1 MGNDARVSEPLEAAS
16 SFKYEKAGIE
26 HKKHVIDEASKKRGI
41 DEEQIAK
48 FRQFVEAGPEWHRV
62 MKRKLLRKVDLHL
75 LPLLVL
81 MYLLNFLDRNNL
93 SQARLGT
100 LEKDLQMK
108 GTDFNLATSIL
119 FVGYILMQ
127 LPSNLILTRMR
138 PSLYLGTAMAIW
150 GVISTAQAACTSF
163 GGLVAARFFLGFAE
177 APFFPGAIF
186 LMSSWYTRG
195 EMAYRIA
202 WFYSGSSLANAFG
215 GLIGAGV
222 LSNLSGA
229 HGISGWRW
237 LFIIEGSITIG
248 VSLLATVILPNYPA
262 TTRWLTAEEQ
272 AYAQWRLLDDTG
284 EEDEAAASSIME
296 GVKLAFR
303 DPKLYLFTLL
313 QHTSLLSQTFQY
325 FFPSIVNTLGFGKVE
340 TLLLTAPVWVATFLV
355 SLVVTYTS
363 GRFADRS
370 IHIMCLMMI
379 SVVGNITVV
388 STLNT
393 ATRFFAMFLLPIG
406 AVTSYQ
412 IVLAWVANSF
422 PHPLVKRSACI
433 SFANLVGNSAN
444 IYGSYMYPASDGPRY
459 LPGGT
464 ATASVALLVVVLAL
478 VARLVLKAENIK
490 LAEREQFENSRSNS
504 GGDPDRVGVGFRYV
518 L

>member
-1 MGNDARVSEPLEAAS
+1 MDDSKAEVAIKSDKEEIEHRKEIIEEAA
-16 SFKYEKAGIE
+16 
-26 HKKHVIDEASKKRGI
+26 KKRGI
-41 DEEQIAK
+41 DEEQVAR
-48 FRQFVEAGPEWHRV
+48 FRQFTEADAEWHQAMNKKV
-62 MKRKLLRKVDLHL
+62 MRKVDIHL
-75 LPLLVL
+75 LPLLIM

-100 LEKDLQMK
+100 LEQDLGMT

-127 LPSNLILTRMR
+127 LPSNLLLTRVR
-138 PSLYLGTAMAIW
+138 PSIYLGTAMTIW
-150 GVISTAQAACTSF
+150 GVISTAQSAAKSF

-237 LFIIEGSITIG
+237 LFIIEGTITIG
-248 VSLLATVILPNYPA
+248 VALLATMILPNYPA
-262 TTRWLTAEEQ
+262 NTKWLTPEEQ
-272 AYAQWRLLDDTG
+272 AYAQWRLVDDTG
-284 EEDEAAASSIME
+284 EADLADSISVKE
-296 GVKLAFR
+296 GVKMAFR
-303 DPKLYLFTLL
+303 DPRLYLFTLL
-313 QHTSLLSQTFQY
+313 QHVSLLSQAFQY
-325 FFPSIVNTLGFGKVE
+325 FFPTIVKTLGFGTIE
-340 TLLLTAPVWVATFLV
+340 TLLLTVPVWIVTFLV

-370 IHIMCLMMI
+370 IHIICLMLI
-379 SVVGNITVV
+379 SVVGNIIAV

-393 ATRFFAMFLLPIG
+393 GARFFAMFLLPIG

-412 IVLAWVANSF
+412 IILAWVANSF
-422 PHPLVKRSACI
+422 PRPLVKRSACI
-433 SFANLVGNSAN
+433 SFANLIGNSSN
-444 IYGSYMYPASDGPRY
+444 IYGSYMYPSSDGPRY
-459 LPGGT
+459 LPGGA
-464 ATASVALLVVVLAL
+464 ATAGVALLVAVLAL
-478 VARLVLKAENIK
+478 VARIVLQRENK
-490 LAEREQFENSRSNS
+490 RLAERDASEPEATIRDN
-504 GGDPDRVGVGFRYV
+504 PDTAAPGFRYI

>member
-1 MGNDARVSEPLEAAS
+1 MDTSKTEVSLEAI
-16 SFKYEKAGIE
+16 KNDREEIE
-26 HKKHVIDEASKKRGI
+26 HKKHVIEEAAQKRGI
-41 DEEQIAK
+41 DEEQVAR
-48 FRQFVEAGPEWHRV
+48 FRQFTEADTDWHRA
-62 MKRKLLRKVDLHL
+62 MNKKLMRKVDIHL

-100 LEKDLQMK
+100 LEEDLKMK

-119 FVGYILMQ
+119 FVGYLLMQ
-127 LPSNLILTRMR
+127 LPSNLLLTRVR
-138 PSLYLGTAMAIW
+138 PSLFLGSAMTIW
-150 GVISTAQAACTSF
+150 GVISTAQAAVKSF
-163 GGLVAARFFLGFAE
+163 GGLIAARFFLGFAE

-195 EMAYRIA
+195 EMAHRIA

-237 LFIIEGSITIG
+237 LFIIEGTITIG
-248 VSLLATVILPNYPA
+248 VAILSTFILPNYPA
-262 TTRWLTAEEQ
+262 NTNWLTPEEQ
-272 AYAQWRLLDDTG
+272 AYAQWRLVDDTG
-284 EEDEAAASSIME
+284 EADLADTISVKE
-296 GVKLAFR
+296 GVKMAFK
-303 DPKLYLFTLL
+303 DPRLYLFTLL
-313 QHTSLLSQTFQY
+313 QHVSLLSQAFQY
-325 FFPSIVNTLGFGKVE
+325 FFPTIVKTLGFGTIE
-340 TLLLTAPVWVATFLV
+340 TLLLTVPVWIATFLV

-363 GRFADRS
+363 GRFNDRS
-370 IHIMCLMMI
+370 IHIVSLMLI
-379 SVVGNITVV
+379 SVVGNIIAV

-393 ATRFFAMFLLPIG
+393 GARFFAMFLLPIG

-412 IVLAWVANSF
+412 IILAWVANSF
-422 PHPLVKRSACI
+422 PRPLVKRSACI

-444 IYGSYMYPASDGPRY
+444 IYGSYMYPSSDGPRY
-459 LPGGT
+459 LPGGA
-464 ATASVALLVVVLAL
+464 ATAGVALLVAVLAL
-478 VARLVLKAENIK
+478 LARFVLQKENK
-490 LAEREQFENSRSNS
+490 RLAELEVSEVDGTAVDN
-504 GGDPDRVGVGFRYV
+504 PDVAAPGFRYI